1 MSKGDL
7 KSGQDP
13 TKAIK
18 DRPEVGPTSED
29 ILKEKSKGT
38 GFKIASV
45 IVYVMAVTGNGFLL
59 SVFFLFI
66 WNPQID
72 ATRPSNMAEDR
83 GLFGRWAPA
92 YGYLRADSLKAVEG
106 DGIVAQARK
115 APQPPAVPY
124 HRIMSTEFT
133 NNYLHGVYENI
144 VPGSK
149 HVIPE
154 APSVLSSQEQEEYE
168 HNGSTAADHD
178 GNSPQHHDET
188 NMHVSSLGS
197 EYSESTSTSNGGPST
212 TSAMQQQAIPVSQ
225 S

>member
-1 MSKGDL
+1 MSGPNTKGYMAE
-7 KSGQDP
+7 KE
-13 TKAIK
+13 KE
-18 DRPEVGPTSED
+18 RPEVEATAMEE
-29 ILKEKSKGT
+29 LEVKSKGKL
-38 GFKIASV
+38 FKMVSV
-45 IVYVMAVTGNGFLL
+45 MVYICAITGNGFLL
-59 SVFFLFI
+59 SVFYLFI
-66 WNPQID
+66 WNPAINVE
-72 ATRPSNMAEDR
+72 RPSNMAPDR
-83 GLFGRWAPA
+83 GLLAAWAPDLLNARRRIA
-92 YGYLRADSLKAVEG
+92 YD
-106 DGIVAQARK
+106 DGILAQPLK
-115 APQPPAVPY
+115 DPETPNVPY
-124 HRIMSTEFT
+124 HRIMSDEFT
-133 NNYLHGVYENI
+133 KNYLNNILDNI